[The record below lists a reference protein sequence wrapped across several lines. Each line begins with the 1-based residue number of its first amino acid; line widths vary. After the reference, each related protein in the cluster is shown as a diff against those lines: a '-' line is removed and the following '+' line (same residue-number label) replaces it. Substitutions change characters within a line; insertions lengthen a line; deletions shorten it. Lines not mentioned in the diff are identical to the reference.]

1 MLGRDMRR
9 SIHIMLRQS
18 FFQIIAGMLIPT
30 LLLGGLL
37 IGLTLRYDSAIAD
50 TSRASALRGTL
61 VQELPDEVWRV
72 VSGRISFA
80 QGRQQALLDN
90 TCWQLEEMLSRS
102 DGEET
107 RYLSA
112 ALRAAETVKVYMV
125 QLDRQTAEGAAV
137 SRREALYYEIH
148 SVSQLAGSMLDR
160 YIESEIARM
169 GQLNSRLQVG
179 MLAAGVLLT
188 VLVGTII
195 WFALRVSHTVDR
207 SIRTSIFRLEEMA
220 AQIAQGDLSVRVPP
234 AEVEELRC
242 LTNDLNTMAGQIDS
256 LIRDRVEQEKTLKK
270 AELRALQ
277 AQITPHFMY
286 NTLETIVWLAE
297 EGRNRE
303 VVEMTMAFT
312 GFLRI
317 SLSRGQDY
325 ITVEKEEQHVASY
338 LQIQSVRY
346 GSIMRYEIDI
356 DPALTGQ
363 HMLKLMLQPLVE
375 NAIYHGIKRKRGR
388 GLIRVT
394 GWRQGGEMCFAVEDN
409 GLGMTSEQLAAV
421 RESLRRPAQF
431 DLDTKGGYGL
441 RNVEERLRLY
451 YGKGLEIA
459 SEYRKGTRV
468 SFRLPCGDQEEG
480 NNL

>member
-1 MLGRDMRR
+1 MPGRDAGR
-9 SIHIMLRQS
+9 SIHTMLRQS
-18 FFQIIAGMLIPT
+18 FFRIIAGMLAPT

-37 IGLTLRYDSAIAD
+37 FGLTQRYDSVIAD

-61 VQELPDEVWRV
+61 TQELPDEVWMV
-72 VSGRISFA
+72 VSGRISFDE
-80 QGRQQALLDN
+80 GRQQ
-90 TCWQLEEMLSRS
+90 EMLSDACRQLE
-102 DGEET
+102 DMLARAGGEET

-112 ALRAAETVKVYMV
+112 ALRAAETVKPYIA
-125 QLDRQTAEGAAV
+125 QLGEQTANRAAV
-137 SRREALYYEIH
+137 SRKEALYSEIR

-169 GQLNSRLQVG
+169 GQLNSRIQVG
-179 MLAAGVLLT
+179 MLAAGVLLAA
-188 VLVGTII
+188 LVGTII
-195 WFALRVSHTVDR
+195 WFALRASHTVDR
-207 SIRTSIFRLEEMA
+207 SIRTSILRLEEMA
-220 AQIAQGDLSVRVPP
+220 ARIAQGDLSARVPP
-234 AEVEELRC
+234 AEVEELRR
-242 LTNDLNTMAGQIDS
+242 LTGDLNTMAGQIDS
-256 LIRDRVEQEKTLKK
+256 LIRERVEQEKTLKK

-356 DPALTGQ
+356 DPALAGQ

-375 NAIYHGIKRKRGR
+375 NAIYHGVKLKRGR

-394 GWRQGGEMCFAVEDN
+394 ARQQNGEMCFAVEDD
-409 GLGMTSEQLAAV
+409 GLGMTPEQLAAV

-431 DLDTKGGYGL
+431 DPDTKGGYGL

-451 YGKGLEIA
+451 YGRGLEIA

-468 SFRLPCGDQEEG
+468 SFRLPGGGHEEG

>member
-1 MLGRDMRR
+1 MPGRNAAR
-9 SIHIMLRQS
+9 SIHAMLRQS
-18 FFQIIAGMLIPT
+18 FFQIIAGMLVPT

-37 IGLTLRYDSAIAD
+37 IGLTQRYDSVIAD
-50 TSRASALRGTL
+50 TSRASELRGIL
-61 VQELPDEVWRV
+61 VQELPDEIWRV
-72 VSGRISFA
+72 VSGRISFDE
-80 QGRQQALLDN
+80 GQQQVLLDQA
-90 TCWQLEEMLSRS
+90 CRQLEEMRKRS
-102 DGEET
+102 AGEET

-112 ALRAAETVKVYMV
+112 ALRAAETVKTYIA
-125 QLDRQTAEGAAV
+125 QLGAQTAEGAAV
-137 SRREALYYEIH
+137 SRREAMYREIR

-169 GQLNSRLQVG
+169 GQLNSQIQIG
-179 MLAAGVLLT
+179 MLVTGALLAALIGMM
-188 VLVGTII
+188 I
-195 WFALRVSHTVDR
+195 WFALRASHAVDY

-220 AQIAQGDLSVRVPP
+220 ARIAQGDLSVRVPP
-234 AEVEELRC
+234 AEVEELRR
-242 LTNDLNTMAGQIDS
+242 LTGDLNTMAGQIDS
-256 LIRDRVEQEKTLKK
+256 LIHERVEQEKTLKK

-346 GSIMRYEIDI
+346 GSIMRYEIEI
-356 DPALTGQ
+356 DPSLAGQ
-363 HMLKLMLQPLVE
+363 RMLKLMLQPLVE
-375 NAIYHGIKRKRGR
+375 NAIYHGVKRKRGR

-394 GWRQGGEMCFAVEDN
+394 GWRQGNEMCFAVEDD
-409 GLGMTSEQLAAV
+409 GLGMTPEQLAAV
-421 RESLRRPAQF
+421 REGLRRPAQY
-431 DLDTKGGYGL
+431 DPDTKGGYGL

-451 YGKGLEIA
+451 YGQGLEIE
-459 SEYRKGTRV
+459 SVYRKGTRV
-468 SFRLPCGDQEEG
+468 SFRLPCGEQEEE
-480 NNL
+480 NH